1 MRLRFNEETLRK
13 ADYLPSCGRASSNQV
28 KALRGKHAEEEEIL
42 RFSPDLGDILKQRWQ
57 DFVTKDDGVKES
69 SVFLA

>member
-42 RFSPDLGDILKQRWQ
+42 RFSHLGDILKQRWQ